1 MNLLNPVF
9 WNCELIEYT
18 DYCQT
23 VKREQQSA
31 LEHLGHN
38 WIVPESL
45 KAKVFEDG
53 TLKPFFGD
61 TIVSTL
67 TLETSQQIKTIQ
79 DSLYQQ
85 NGIFATKLDYRQFH
99 VTIHDLNNGNQRKE
113 IEDKMT
119 ESCVACRQI
128 FTQLADYFRQYPEQA
143 IIKLEGTNVF
153 PCLNISL
160 LLGLIPASDQD
171 FRILLNVHNLFNEVV
186 SLDYWLRPH
195 ITLAYFRPIK
205 LSQPE
210 IRNLSYLLAK
220 HNPPQFQIQLDLKQL
235 AYQIF
240 EDMNHYQDEYLV
252 QDAERPCRHSHAERG
267 NEKKYYNNR

>member
-119 ESCVACRQI
+119 ESCVAYRQI

-143 IIKLEGTNVF
+143 IIELKGTNVF

-205 LSQPE
+205 LTQPE
-210 IRNLSYLLAK
+210 IKNLSSLLAK

-252 QDAERPCRHSHAERG
+252 QDAERPCRHSFASRG